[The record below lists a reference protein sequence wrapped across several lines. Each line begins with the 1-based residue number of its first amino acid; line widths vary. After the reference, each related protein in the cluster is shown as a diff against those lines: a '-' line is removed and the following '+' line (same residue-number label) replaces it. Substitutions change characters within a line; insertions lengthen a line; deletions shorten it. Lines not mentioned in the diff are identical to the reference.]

1 MCRNYARKFDKGV
14 EMSCLEILV
23 AITLHLGL
31 EGDYNNIHPH
41 GRCNIDNWITGAY
54 YNSEEN
60 ISVYAGKIIP
70 NVDRNWDLEI
80 GLVTGF
86 SGADIAP
93 MIRYINDGW
102 FVAPAYETSFGG
114 NIGIAIGYEFKFG
127 NFKRKKN
134 KLKWTTE

>member
-1 MCRNYARKFDKGV
+1 
-14 EMSCLEILV
+14 MSCLSLLV
-23 AITLHLGL
+23 ALSLPIGL

-41 GRCNIDNWITGAY
+41 GRCNIDNWIAGTY

-80 GLVTGF
+80 GLVTGY
-86 SGADIAP
+86 SGMDVAP

-102 FVAPAYETSFGG
+102 FVSPTYESSFGG
-114 NIGIAIGYEFKFG
+114 NIGIVFGYEFKLG
-127 NFKRKKN
+127 DFKRKKN

>member
-1 MCRNYARKFDKGV
+1 MYRSYARKFDKGIK
-14 EMSCLEILV
+14 MSCLEILV

-60 ISVYAGKIIP
+60 VSVYVGKIIP

-80 GLVTGF
+80 GLVTSY
-86 SGADIAP
+86 SGVDIAP

-102 FVAPAYETSFGG
+102 FVAPAYETSG
-114 NIGIAIGYEFKFG
+114 NIGLTIGYEFKFS
-127 NFKRKKN
+127 NFQRKKDE
-134 KLKWTTE
+134 LKWTTE